1 MEQELATKP
10 LVDLP
15 SSREK
20 ILDVAEQLF
29 ARRGYAG
36 VGLREVADGVG
47 LGKSSLFHHF
57 HSKDQLY
64 AELLGRVL
72 RRSRNQL
79 RPIVTAELAP
89 AEKLVRWI
97 EALVDALAEQ
107 PASARL
113 LVRELVEDGQFQS
126 EELPEAVEATQVLSE
141 ILAGIRQLLAE
152 GIEQGVFRQVSIPHT
167 VQTLIGATVYH
178 FASGEF
184 GDGLLGRSLFSAEA
198 VKTRKQE
205 LIATLQQG
213 WMA

>member
-1 MEQELATKP
+1 LEQALATNP

-29 ARRGYAG
+29 SRRGYAG

-57 HSKDQLY
+57 RSKDQLY

-72 RRSRNQL
+72 RRLRNQL

-126 EELPEAVEATQVLSE
+126 EELPEAVEANQVLSE
-141 ILAGIRQLLAE
+141 ILGGIRQLLAE

-198 VKTRKQE
+198 VETRKQE
-205 LIATLQQG
+205 LIATLQHG